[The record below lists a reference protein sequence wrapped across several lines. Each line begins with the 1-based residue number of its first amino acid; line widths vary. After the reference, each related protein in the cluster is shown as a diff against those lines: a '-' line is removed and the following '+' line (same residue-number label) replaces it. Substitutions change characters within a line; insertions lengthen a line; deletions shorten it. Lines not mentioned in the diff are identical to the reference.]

1 MWGQQASW
9 RLQSHK
15 NTSRLLAP
23 GLKKEEKATL
33 NGIVLSRVLGEDT
46 ECEREG

>member
-1 MWGQQASW
+1 MGPTGI
-9 RLQSHK
+9 LE
-15 NTSRLLAP
+15 TSEPQKHFSP
-23 GLKKEEKATL
+23 GLKTEEKVAL